1 MIRHYRKWV
10 VPALLILP
18 SITLF
23 GIVIIVSALES
34 FWISFHDW
42 DGLGAMSW
50 IGIANYEELAGD
62 PQFYVS
68 VKNNAIWIAVS
79 MLSIPLGLA
88 FALLVNQDISGMRV
102 MKSLLFM
109 PKVLSSVTVGVV
121 FTWFYTPNFG
131 LLPIAGSWF
140 GIEVP
145 AVLSHPDLVTYAVVG
160 AALWIQVSLNLVLF
174 LAALSGL
181 NGDLIGAGRVDGA
194 KGWQMLWHVILPQL
208 APIAVIAVALTAI
221 SALRSFDLIAVMT
234 AGGPFGSSTTLA
246 FQMYEQSIF
255 SYRFGYG
262 AALAVVLMAI
272 TGIFIA
278 WYLFKVLRSERT
290 S

>member
-1 MIRHYRKWV
+1 MISHYRKWL

-18 SITLF
+18 SVILF
-23 GIVIIVSALES
+23 GIVIVASAIES

-42 DGLGAMSW
+42 DGMGAMSW
-50 IGIANYEELAGD
+50 VGLANYEELAGD
-62 PQFYVS
+62 PQFFIS
-68 VKNNAIWIAVS
+68 LKNNIIWIAVS
-79 MLSIPLGLA
+79 MLSIPMGLA
-88 FALLVNQDISGMRV
+88 FALLVNQEIAGMRV

-131 LLPIAGSWF
+131 LLPIAGSWL

-145 AVLSHPDLVTYAVVG
+145 AVLSHPDLVTYAIVG
-160 AALWIQVSLNLVLF
+160 ASLWIQVSLNLVLF

-181 NGDLIGAGRVDGA
+181 NGDLISAGRVDGA
-194 KGWQMLWHVILPQL
+194 RGWQMLWHVILPQL
-208 APIAVIAVALTAI
+208 APITVISVALTAI

-246 FQMYEQSIF
+246 YQMFEQSIF

-262 AALAVVLMAI
+262 AAIAVVLMVI
-272 TGIFIA
+272 TGFFIA
-278 WYLFKVLRSERT
+278 WYLLKVLRSERT
-290 S
+290 A